1 MTKRLACIFLLAGF
15 TSTAIA
21 GMAAD
26 SGSGSVC
33 AKTTPPLVIPRPAL
47 SARNLLA
54 AGSETADSSRDTA
67 ALRNDNSLGI
77 SKLPHYADSKQV
89 AEAEN
94 IYADL
99 SDAFTI
105 ITTIDSGLFTSYRG
119 KDRAAWSQLYREKRK
134 EFSQRLSKLPGH
146 GFSEND
152 TKAIAA
158 MRAQFA
164 TFSETISAPFSP
176 GGKCQ
181 DVSRKDQNLVLLR
194 LGLLAC
200 FTEKANDV
208 NFEGGKINRQ
218 SVLDLLHEIE
228 EPERR
233 KAVFMALAPLWQ
245 AINGKNEPD
254 SPYRRMIALAA
265 ADAAKHGSEIDAAA
279 RDAGVNTADVERW
292 LEQILDAWRQV
303 NPDEPVEPWSFSY
316 LSAEADRQLAT
327 AIPRESLEPVN
338 QRFYQDLGIDLKQSG
353 TLYDL
358 DPRPG
363 KAPLAYTDYVTH
375 GRMVNAAWQPTIARV
390 SAPYARGGLFVLNE
404 LVHENGH
411 VVNLTAIRNRP
422 AFVYWPGDLFVEAF
436 ADVPGWSTYEPTW
449 QRRYLGRE
457 TSEQSSLRALYGV
470 VVLDVAWSLFELRML
485 RAPSTDPNLLW
496 TEITNHY
503 FHLVPHPELSWW
515 VLREQLVDTP
525 GYMMNYGLGAVL
537 TAEMRQHIREAL
549 GPFDTGD
556 PRWYGWLQ
564 EHLLRYGSERD
575 SRTLMQD
582 FLGRPV
588 SPQALLNQIHR
599 LAPPAK

>member
-1 MTKRLACIFLLAGF
+1 MTKRLACILLLACF

-21 GMAAD
+21 GM
-26 SGSGSVC
+26 
-33 AKTTPPLVIPRPAL
+33 T
-47 SARNLLA
+47 
-54 AGSETADSSRDTA
+54 
-67 ALRNDNSLGI
+67 
-77 SKLPHYADSKQV
+77 ADSKQV

-105 ITTIDSGLFTSYRG
+105 ITTIDSGLFTSYQG
-119 KDRAAWSQLYREKRK
+119 KDRAAWNEAYREKRK
-134 EFSQRLSKLPGH
+134 EFLERLAKLPSH
-146 GFSEND
+146 GLSEND

-158 MRAQFA
+158 MRAQSA
-164 TFSETISAPFSP
+164 TYSEAVSAPFSP
-176 GGKCQ
+176 GGTGKCL
-181 DVSRKDQNLVLLR
+181 DANRKDQDYASLR
-194 LGLLAC
+194 MALLAC

-208 NFEGGKINRQ
+208 SFEGGKINRQ

-245 AINGKNEPD
+245 AINGNNEPD

-265 ADAAKHGSEIDAAA
+265 ADGAKRGSEVDAAA

-303 NPDEPVEPWSFSY
+303 NPDDPVEPWSFSY
-316 LSAEADRQLAT
+316 LSAEADRQLAA
-327 AIPRESLEPVN
+327 AIPRGSLQPIN
-338 QRFYQDLGIDLKQSG
+338 QRFYQDLGLDLKQSG

-375 GRMVNAAWQPTIARV
+375 GRLVNGAWQPTIARV

-411 VVNLTAIRNRP
+411 VANITAIRNRP

-436 ADVPGWSTYEPTW
+436 ADVPGWSTYEPAW

-457 TSEQSSLRALYGV
+457 TPAQVSLRALYGV

-485 RAPSTDPNLLW
+485 RAPATDPNLLW

-503 FHLVPHPELSWW
+503 FHIVPHPELSWW

-575 SRTLMQD
+575 SQTLMKD

>member
-1 MTKRLACIFLLAGF
+1 MTKYLACIFLLACF

-21 GMAAD
+21 GM
-26 SGSGSVC
+26 
-33 AKTTPPLVIPRPAL
+33 
-47 SARNLLA
+47 N
-54 AGSETADSSRDTA
+54 E
-67 ALRNDNSLGI
+67 
-77 SKLPHYADSKQV
+77 DSKQV
-89 AEAEN
+89 AEVES

-119 KDRAAWSQLYREKRK
+119 KDRAAWSQVYREKRK
-134 EFSQRLSKLPGH
+134 EFFERLAKLPSH
-146 GFSEND
+146 SFSEND
-152 TKAIAA
+152 IQAIAA
-158 MRAQFA
+158 MRTQSA
-164 TFSETISAPFSP
+164 TFSETVSAPFSP

-181 DVSRKDQNLVLLR
+181 DASRKDQDYASLRTALLV
-194 LGLLAC
+194 C
-200 FTEKANDV
+200 FTESANNV

-245 AINGKNEPD
+245 AINGNNEPD

-265 ADAAKHGSEIDAAA
+265 AAKHGSEIDAAA

-303 NPDEPVEPWSFSY
+303 NPDDPVEPWSFSY
-316 LSAEADRQLAT
+316 LSAEADRQLAS
-327 AIPRESLEPVN
+327 AIPRESLQPIN
-338 QRFYQDLGIDLKQSG
+338 QRFYHDLGFDLKQSG

-375 GRMVNAAWQPTIARV
+375 GRMVNGAWQPTIARV

-411 VVNLTAIRNRP
+411 VVNITAIRNRP

-436 ADVPGWSTYEPTW
+436 ADVPGWSTYEPAW
-449 QRRYLGRE
+449 QHRYLGRE
-457 TSEQSSLRALYGV
+457 TSEQVSLRALYGV

-485 RAPSTDPNLLW
+485 RSPATDPNLLW

-503 FHLVPHPELSWW
+503 FHIVPHPELSWW

-564 EHLLRYGSERD
+564 ESLLRFGSERD
-575 SRTLMQD
+575 SQTLMKD

-599 LAPPAK
+599 LAPAAK

>member
-1 MTKRLACIFLLAGF
+1 MTKSLACIFLLACF

-21 GMAAD
+21 GM
-26 SGSGSVC
+26 
-33 AKTTPPLVIPRPAL
+33 T
-47 SARNLLA
+47 
-54 AGSETADSSRDTA
+54 
-67 ALRNDNSLGI
+67 
-77 SKLPHYADSKQV
+77 ADSKQV
-89 AEAEN
+89 AEVEN

-119 KDRAAWSQLYREKRK
+119 KDRAAWSQVYREKRK
-134 EFSQRLSKLPGH
+134 EFSERLAKLPSH
-146 GFSEND
+146 GLSEND

-158 MRAQFA
+158 MRTQSA

-176 GGKCQ
+176 GGTGKCQ
-181 DVSRKDQNLVLLR
+181 DASRKDQDYASLR
-194 LGLLAC
+194 LALLAC

-208 NFEGGKINRQ
+208 SFEGGKINRQ

-245 AINGKNEPD
+245 AINGNNEPD

-303 NPDEPVEPWSFSY
+303 NPDDPVEPWSFSY
-316 LSAEADRQLAT
+316 LSAEADRQLAA
-327 AIPRESLEPVN
+327 AIPRESLQPIN
-338 QRFYQDLGIDLKQSG
+338 QRFYQDLGLDLKQSG

-375 GRMVNAAWQPTIARV
+375 GRMVNGAWQPTIARV

-436 ADVPGWSTYEPTW
+436 ADVPGWSTYEPAW

-457 TSEQSSLRALYGV
+457 TSQQASLRALYGV

-485 RAPSTDPNLLW
+485 RAPATDPNLLW

-503 FHLVPHPELSWW
+503 FHIVPHPELSWW

-575 SRTLMQD
+575 SQTLMQD

-588 SPQALLNQIHR
+588 SPQALLDQIHR

>member
-1 MTKRLACIFLLAGF
+1 MTKSLACIFLLTCF

-21 GMAAD
+21 GM
-26 SGSGSVC
+26 
-33 AKTTPPLVIPRPAL
+33 
-47 SARNLLA
+47 
-54 AGSETADSSRDTA
+54 TADS
-67 ALRNDNSLGI
+67 
-77 SKLPHYADSKQV
+77 KKV
-89 AEAEN
+89 AEVEN
-94 IYADL
+94 TYADL

-105 ITTIDSGLFTSYRG
+105 ITTIDSGLFASYRG
-119 KDRAAWSQLYREKRK
+119 KDRAAWERLYREKHK
-134 EFSQRLSKLPGH
+134 EFSARLAKIHGHNLSK
-146 GFSEND
+146 ND
-152 TKAIAA
+152 AEAIAA
-158 MRAQFA
+158 MRTQFA

-176 GGKCQ
+176 GRTGKCQ
-181 DVSRKDQNLVLLR
+181 DATRKDQDYASLR
-194 LGLLAC
+194 TALLAC
-200 FTEKANDV
+200 FNEKGNNV
-208 NFEGGKINRQ
+208 SFEGAKINRQ

-245 AINGKNEPD
+245 AVNGNNEPD
-254 SPYRRMIALAA
+254 SPYRRMIALTA
-265 ADAAKHGSEIDAAA
+265 ADAAKPGSGEVDAAA
-279 RDAGVNTADVERW
+279 RDAGVKTADVERW
-292 LEQILDAWRQV
+292 LEQVLDAWRQV
-303 NPDEPVEPWSFSY
+303 NPDDPVEPWSFSY
-316 LSAEADRQLAT
+316 LSAEADRQLA
-327 AIPRESLEPVN
+327 AGIPRESLQPTN
-338 QRFYQDLGIDLKQSG
+338 QRFYQDLGFDLKQSG

-375 GRMVNAAWQPTIARV
+375 GRMVSGAWQPTVARV

-411 VVNLTAIRNRP
+411 VMNITAIRNRP

-436 ADVPGWSTYEPTW
+436 ADVPGWSTYEPAW

-457 TSEQSSLRALYGV
+457 TSQQVSLRALYGV

-485 RAPSTDPNLLW
+485 RAPESDPNVLW
-496 TEITNHY
+496 TEITNRY
-503 FHLVPHPELSWW
+503 FHIVPHPELSWW

-537 TAEMRQHIREAL
+537 TAEMRSHIREAL

-588 SPQALLNQIHR
+588 SPQALLDQIHR
-599 LAPPAK
+599 LAPAK

>member
-1 MTKRLACIFLLAGF
+1 MTKCLACIFLLACF

-21 GMAAD
+21 GM
-26 SGSGSVC
+26 
-33 AKTTPPLVIPRPAL
+33 
-47 SARNLLA
+47 
-54 AGSETADSSRDTA
+54 TADF
-67 ALRNDNSLGI
+67 
-77 SKLPHYADSKQV
+77 KQV
-89 AEAEN
+89 AEGES

-119 KDRAAWSQLYREKRK
+119 KDRAAWAQVYREKRR
-134 EFSQRLSKLPGH
+134 EFSKRLAKLPSH
-146 GFSEND
+146 GLSEND
-152 TKAIAA
+152 AKAVAA
-158 MRAQFA
+158 MRTQFA

-181 DVSRKDQNLVLLR
+181 DASRKDQDYASLRTALLV
-194 LGLLAC
+194 C
-200 FTEKANDV
+200 FTESANNV
-208 NFEGGKINRQ
+208 SFEGGKINRQ

-245 AINGKNEPD
+245 AINGNDEPD

-303 NPDEPVEPWSFSY
+303 NPEDPVEPWSFSY
-316 LSAEADRQLAT
+316 LSAEADRKLAA
-327 AIPRESLEPVN
+327 AIPRESLQPIN
-338 QRFYQDLGIDLKQSG
+338 QRFYQDLGLDLKQSG

-375 GRMVNAAWQPTIARV
+375 GRMVGGTWQPTIARV

-436 ADVPGWSTYEPTW
+436 ADVPGWSTYEPAW

-457 TSEQSSLRALYGV
+457 TSEQVSLRALYGV

-485 RAPSTDPNLLW
+485 RAPATDPNLLW

-503 FHLVPHPELSWW
+503 FHIVPHPELSWW

-549 GPFDTGD
+549 GPFDAGD

-575 SRTLMQD
+575 SQTLMKD

-599 LAPPAK
+599 LATAAR

>member
-1 MTKRLACIFLLAGF
+1 MTKFLPCIFLLACF
-15 TSTAIA
+15 TSTAIG
-21 GMAAD
+21 GM
-26 SGSGSVC
+26 
-33 AKTTPPLVIPRPAL
+33 T
-47 SARNLLA
+47 
-54 AGSETADSSRDTA
+54 
-67 ALRNDNSLGI
+67 
-77 SKLPHYADSKQV
+77 ADSKQV
-89 AEAEN
+89 AAAEN

-99 SDAFTI
+99 SDAYTV
-105 ITTIDSGLFTSYRG
+105 ITTIDSGLLTRYRG
-119 KDRAAWSQLYREKRK
+119 KDRAAWSQVYREKRK
-134 EFSQRLSKLPGH
+134 EFSERLAKLPSH
-146 GFSEND
+146 GLSEND
-152 TKAIAA
+152 TQAIAA
-158 MRAQFA
+158 MRTQSA

-176 GGKCQ
+176 GGTGKCQ
-181 DVSRKDQNLVLLR
+181 DAIRKDQDYVSLR
-194 LGLLAC
+194 MALLAC
-200 FTEKANDV
+200 FTERANDV
-208 NFEGGKINRQ
+208 SFEGGKINRQ

-245 AINGKNEPD
+245 AINGNNELD

-265 ADAAKHGSEIDAAA
+265 ADAAKHGSEVDAAA

-303 NPDEPVEPWSFSY
+303 NPEDPVEPWSFSY
-316 LSAEADRQLAT
+316 LSAAADRQLAA
-327 AIPRESLEPVN
+327 AIPRESLQPIN
-338 QRFYQDLGIDLKQSG
+338 QRFYQDLGLDLKQSG

-363 KAPLAYTDYVTH
+363 KAPLAYTDYVAH
-375 GRMVNAAWQPTIARV
+375 GRMVNGVWQPTIARV

-411 VVNLTAIRNRP
+411 VVNITAIRNRP

-436 ADVPGWSTYEPTW
+436 ADVPGWSTYEPAW

-457 TSEQSSLRALYGV
+457 TSEQVSLRALYGV

-485 RAPSTDPNLLW
+485 RAPATDPNLLW
-496 TEITNHY
+496 SEITNHY
-503 FHLVPHPELSWW
+503 FHIVPHPELSWW

-525 GYMMNYGLGAVL
+525 GYMMNYGLGALL

-549 GPFDTGD
+549 GPFDAGD

-575 SRTLMQD
+575 SQTLMKD

-588 SPQALLNQIHR
+588 SPQALLDQIHR

>member
-1 MTKRLACIFLLAGF
+1 MTKFLPWIFLLACF

-21 GMAAD
+21 M
-26 SGSGSVC
+26 
-33 AKTTPPLVIPRPAL
+33 T
-47 SARNLLA
+47 
-54 AGSETADSSRDTA
+54 
-67 ALRNDNSLGI
+67 
-77 SKLPHYADSKQV
+77 ADSKQV
-89 AEAEN
+89 AAVEN

-99 SDAFTI
+99 SDAYTV

-119 KDRAAWSQLYREKRK
+119 KDRAAWSQVYREKRK
-134 EFSQRLSKLPGH
+134 EFSERLAKLPSH

-152 TKAIAA
+152 TQAIAA
-158 MRAQFA
+158 MRTQSA
-164 TFSETISAPFSP
+164 TYSETISAPFSP
-176 GGKCQ
+176 GGTGKCQ
-181 DVSRKDQNLVLLR
+181 DATRKDQNYVSLR
-194 LGLLAC
+194 MALLAC
-200 FTEKANDV
+200 FTERANDV
-208 NFEGGKINRQ
+208 SFEGGKINRQ

-245 AINGKNEPD
+245 AVNGNNEPD

-303 NPDEPVEPWSFSY
+303 NSDDLVEPWSFSY
-316 LSAEADRQLAT
+316 LSAAADRQLAA
-327 AIPRESLEPVN
+327 AIPRESLQPIN
-338 QRFYQDLGIDLKQSG
+338 QRFYQDLGLDLKQSG

-375 GRMVNAAWQPTIARV
+375 GRMVNGVWQSTIARV

-411 VVNLTAIRNRP
+411 VVNITAIRNRP

-436 ADVPGWSTYEPTW
+436 ADVPGWSTYEPVW
-449 QRRYLGRE
+449 QRRYLGHE
-457 TSEQSSLRALYGV
+457 TSEQVSLRALYGV

-485 RAPSTDPNLLW
+485 RAPATDPNLLW

-503 FHLVPHPELSWW
+503 FHIVPHPELSWW

-575 SRTLMQD
+575 SQTLMKD

-599 LAPPAK
+599 LALPAK

>member
-1 MTKRLACIFLLAGF
+1 MTKCLACILLLACF
-15 TSTAIA
+15 NSTAIA
-21 GMAAD
+21 GMA
-26 SGSGSVC
+26 
-33 AKTTPPLVIPRPAL
+33 
-47 SARNLLA
+47 
-54 AGSETADSSRDTA
+54 E
-67 ALRNDNSLGI
+67 
-77 SKLPHYADSKQV
+77 DSKQV
-89 AEAEN
+89 AEVEN

-105 ITTIDSGLFTSYRG
+105 ITTIDSGLFMSYRG
-119 KDRAAWSQLYREKRK
+119 KDRAAWSQLYRDKRK
-134 EFSQRLSKLPGH
+134 EFSQRLSKLPSH
-146 GFSEND
+146 GLSEND
-152 TKAIAA
+152 SRAITA
-158 MRAQFA
+158 MRNQFA

-176 GGKCQ
+176 DGKCQ
-181 DVSRKDQNLVLLR
+181 DAGRKDQDYASLRQALLV
-194 LGLLAC
+194 C
-200 FTEKANDV
+200 FTESANNV
-208 NFEGGKINRQ
+208 SFEGGKINRQ
-218 SVLDLLHEIE
+218 SALDLLHEIE

-265 ADAAKHGSEIDAAA
+265 ADAVKRGSEVDAAA

-292 LEQILDAWRQV
+292 LEQILDTWRQV
-303 NPDEPVEPWSFSY
+303 NPNGPVEPWSFSY
-316 LSAEADRQLAT
+316 LSAEADRQLAN

-338 QRFYQDLGIDLKQSG
+338 RRFYKDLGADLQQLG
-353 TLYDL
+353 ALYDL

-363 KAPLAYTDYVTH
+363 KAPLAYTDFVTH
-375 GRMVNAAWQPTIARV
+375 GRMVEGAWQPTVARV

-436 ADVPGWSTYEPTW
+436 GDVPGWSTYEPAW

-457 TSEQSSLRALYGV
+457 TSEQVSLRALYGV

-485 RAPSTDPNLLW
+485 RAPATDPNLLW

-503 FHLVPHPELSWW
+503 FHIVPHPELSWW

-549 GPFDTGD
+549 GPFDMGD

-599 LAPPAK
+599 LAPAK